1 LNCEKGNR
9 RNVNGNRLQD
19 LYSSYELN
27 AYEVVEK
34 LNCEKGNRRNV
45 NGNRLQDLYS
55 SYELIALL

>member
-1 LNCEKGNR
+1 MPIRASLKFR
-9 RNVNGNRLQD
+9 
-19 LYSSYELN
+19 LN